1 MEAGNHAPTLVKGVR
16 PLTDM
21 GHTVWDAIVTAEQL
35 YELHST
41 GKLAIDPERQRG
53 KDSVTGA
60 EIIKKAKVDQWTED
74 LLESKWVCGQLSWNL
89 RTEDCEVAVNDGDLA
104 FEGQATIPDSG
115 HRHRAIFRAVESLER
130 GSSFD
135 PSHPFSLRIWN
146 VSKDLEGEIFYK
158 MNQESDKADA
168 TRSKWLAQRTPAQR
182 LARQVVRM
190 SQHLT
195 DRNVEAVRNSLSKKN
210 PRLCAFNTISL
221 GFEFAWD
228 DVTESQVDDRCAWFL
243 TYWDALV
250 DVLPELRRLSLPE
263 RQKARETLVGSAV
276 TIQGYIRVG
285 RVVSDQEINFD
296 LLSRLNEKHVE
307 PDGSKWDFFAIDNPL
322 WQRIGVV
329 SPSVTKSGE
338 TTLRT
343 RNSHQTRR
351 AMEAALLSHL
361 DLGPEPEVGDP
372 SSVFELSTSS

>member
-1 MEAGNHAPTLVKGVR
+1 MEAGDHSPTLIRDVR
-16 PLTDM
+16 PLRDM
-21 GHTVWDAIVTAEQL
+21 GHDVWDAIVTADQL
-35 YELHST
+35 YELHRT

-60 EIIKKAKVDQWTED
+60 EVIKKAKVEQWTED
-74 LLESKWVCGQLSWNL
+74 LLDNKWVCGQLSWNL
-89 RTEDCEVAVNDGDLA
+89 RTEDCEVAVKDGDLA

-115 HRHRAIFRAVESLER
+115 HRHRTIFRAFESIER
-130 GSSFD
+130 GSSFE

-168 TRSKWLAQRTPAQR
+168 TRSKWLAQKTPAQR

-190 SQHLT
+190 SQHMT
-195 DRNVEAVRNSLSKKN
+195 DRNVEAVRNSLSRKN

-221 GFEFAWD
+221 GFEYAWE
-228 DVTESQVDDRCAWFL
+228 DVTESQIDEHCAWFL

-250 DVLPELRRLSLPE
+250 DVLPELRRLPLPE
-263 RQKARETLVGSAV
+263 RQRARETLVGSALA
-276 TIQGYIRVG
+276 IQGYIRVG
-285 RVVSDQEINFD
+285 RVIYDREVNFD
-296 LLSRLNEKHVE
+296 VLGKLNDKHIE
-307 PDGSKWDFFAIDNPL
+307 PDGSQWDFFTIDNPL

-329 SPSVTKSGE
+329 SPSVNKKGE

-351 AMEAALLSHL
+351 AMEAALLAHL
-361 DLGPEPEVGDP
+361 DLGPEPEGG
-372 SSVFELSTSS
+372 E